1 MSLKTFFSPIVRI
14 TLSFLLV
21 FLTLLPVVGA
31 KSKSAFPLKTDLQDR
46 GFDRYSLKVPSAS
59 LPVAKPD
66 LMKSPFQTALR
77 IGMAIP
83 NQSEETPVVTEAEQM
98 YNVPVRSFVAVP
110 SPDGKSVLVGSSG
123 VDFPLIDIETAQ
135 IKQVF
140 HTDNWIRT
148 AAFSPDS
155 GSVLLNDT
163 LYDVATGAK
172 LQTFVT
178 GGNSNYVPQAG
189 DISPD
194 GSKALV
200 IQGKK
205 AYYFDI
211 PGNTLLETY
220 DYTAYGTLNE
230 LGFAHFSPDGT
241 QFVIGGARRNG
252 NDAVWVNSVY
262 TTTAVFFK
270 QRPDLYSAHSARFS
284 PDGQHLLIAEAGNHI
299 VHGQLRRWNIAGGA
313 EEYNYVAMNL
323 YNMHDIDVMTTT
335 TQTLI
340 AGGGQLGDAS
350 VKIVD
355 YDTGGVIMSNDNY
368 YRAES
373 TYFVPH
379 SRNLIITTQHNV
391 LLLDGNSGEIIRELY
406 AIVDY
411 LNDVTRSPDGEK
423 IALAGIPWD
432 WNSQKQPASLILLD
446 KAGSLLHRF
455 GNIYG
460 ANSVVFS
467 PDGRYLL
474 TGTQHDPFH
483 HTIAGQ
489 IHLVDVNSYNLART
503 YNLGA
508 GFENTDILKVAFSS
522 DGRWFVAA
530 SDDDIF
536 IFNTASGAILQHI
549 QYAAGE
555 LGGLAISPDDTQIAV
570 GKTKIAHTTNHDSVF
585 LWEAATG
592 QLLKTFKSD
601 WTWDVAFSPDG
612 SKLAAAS
619 GENDSLIKVWNI
631 ASGTELKSFDPDHDT
646 SAFAVTFSPDGNWL
660 LTGGDGFNGY
670 YAKLWDYASGKLL
683 RKFEHTYKVNGV
695 KFTPDGK
702 RILTWQSETSN
713 YYNNGI
719 GWQWNLDVAPIR
731 QPITNLSPGVTQS
744 GNVTQFGWADYVI
757 EVPANANL
765 LITATQS
772 SSASLRL
779 YGRLA
784 EQPTMGF
791 SDYQALEK
799 TANGS
804 YQLLIPNAQA
814 GKYYIGVYGDSVTG
828 AQADFSIKAQF
839 KDRHLADLSPRSAG
853 NAGNATLQLS
863 GLGFETSGMTAAL
876 YQNGVEKVTANSLSY
891 QTSSALAA
899 TFNLSG
905 TAAGTY
911 DLRLTW
917 SDNHTEELKSAV
929 VITNGVGAQLQSDL
943 IIPPFHRPDRQYAAQ
958 IRYQNT
964 GDSNMSTPLYR
975 LSANSNARLM
985 CGSGVYTGAVQTLG
999 IPSSGDAH
1007 LLPPGGE
1014 GQISLK
1020 YTGLQE
1026 SMDFQLSVLFPTAVP
1041 INWADH
1047 KAAMRPTYIDQTEW
1061 DSIFPTLT
1069 GQLGTTWRDYLT
1081 VLGDNAQRLR
1091 ERGDI
1096 AYCVGDHLDLEIRKA
1111 RGLPT
1116 AAIAGTLRN
1125 AETQKALGSVMMTA
1139 YNAAGNFY
1147 RAETNFSSGHFTLKN
1162 LPTGVYTLTAEGYY
1176 FSPTLSIQI
1185 SNDTDVTNL
1194 DFSAYP
1200 VPEADDEADPVV
1212 LAANHFPVLSADA
1225 QGNAVMVWQRYG
1237 QLWTAEYSPTTKL
1250 WHHSGVVSG
1259 TVGEAPT
1266 LAYGG
1271 NVANGNPGFIA
1282 VWRSGSGNSGQLHY
1296 SIIARNG
1303 DGSLQWST
1311 PLTLT
1316 NFITGTAGDTA
1327 PAIVVPDNGKPLAL
1341 WLRKNWEIQDDTDL
1355 YFQQFTPPPP
1365 QRMRMLIIVPATEL
1379 EEFNRS
1385 PLAPLAEHCVGVT
1398 LKEGESLPSWIPLI
1412 GGKYGFEV
1420 IGSACGEVDCD
1431 LSVSGN
1437 LEVGVDF
1444 SDRVSGSGSANVGA
1458 EWGTN
1463 NQVAPCKYA
1472 FEQGTLGLSAGA
1484 EGKIPAFVFSIPLIV
1499 ELEVGGAINGEVAG
1513 SVAWKGGNFPGYPSN
1528 GEVELTVGVGP
1539 YGTAT
1544 FVKVIEAEI
1553 KGSGQVKGK
1562 YSTPPSKFSFEGW
1575 CMNLNANAKA
1585 WILSYSFDK
1594 SWGPACTNNRIP
1606 MVLRTAQNNPR
1617 QTMLSINRSTQDN
1630 VPVTETLLIQVEVQ
1644 TGTGNIY
1651 TGANLAGSPV
1661 LSATIAADLTNDG
1674 APAVARSS
1682 NGEILVAW
1690 TKDSADQ
1697 HSSVG
1702 SSVIVA
1708 QTNGLTFTLPLA
1720 VDGSNRFNKHA
1731 DIAFTGVVTPMVVW
1745 AGADAGSVSLS
1756 SSYTDVINAI
1766 NDSDIYYSQRISGMW
1781 SAPAKVA
1788 NISGSDEN
1796 THLASDG
1803 NGNATVAWTHRH
1815 GEDDDELYAALWNS
1829 SSWGAA
1835 VKIDKQAGIIESLDV
1850 IYTGAITKTPLLVWA
1865 QDTDGNAE
1873 TLNDLALF
1881 YSVYG
1886 TTGWTAPAML
1896 DQATTLQASE
1906 STQQSQ
1912 QNRLWHQAALRAP
1925 CATMGIGFP
1934 NPPYPPSNCC
1944 PQKEDE
1950 TPPTPP
1956 EPPAPAPAP
1965 QPVAPPD
1972 ENVSNGGNYSV
1983 GGHTSASSTS
1993 NDPNEKVGLIGWDGA
2008 GSVISNTRLI
2018 YTIFFENVMSG
2029 TLTVPAQ
2036 EVFVSDQ
2043 LSNKLDW
2050 STLRFEEVAFGDT
2063 VLPLESTGSG
2073 FQTQVQVSDYRYP
2086 TTTTWTVDVS
2096 GQIDDNGK
2104 IDWTFRTLDPKT
2116 GLLPTDVAA
2125 GFLPVNDATGR
2136 GEGHVTFSIEQKP
2149 NLAEG
2154 TVITN
2159 MANIVFDT
2167 NNAIATNIYTNT
2179 IGQPIIYLPLV
2190 IKSQ

>member
-1 MSLKTFFSPIVRI
+1 MSPKSLFSHAVRI

-21 FLTLLPVVGA
+21 FLTLLPAVGA
-31 KSKSAFPLKTDLQDR
+31 KSNSPSLLKTELKNMGFEGIPTAAPSVSLPAAKTDL
-46 GFDRYSLKVPSAS
+46 
-59 LPVAKPD
+59 
-66 LMKSPFQTALR
+66 MESPFQTALKT
-77 IGMAIP
+77 GAAIAA
-83 NQSEETPVVTEAEQM
+83 QSEEVPIVTEAEQM
-98 YNVPVRSFVAVP
+98 YNAPSASYLAVP
-110 SPDGKSVLVGSSG
+110 SPDGKSVLVGSNG
-123 VDFPLIDIETAQ
+123 TDFPLIDIETAQ

-140 HTDNWIRT
+140 HTDGWIRT

-155 GSVLLNDT
+155 GSVLLNNT

-172 LQTFVT
+172 LQTFVADDYT
-178 GGNSNYVPQAG
+178 STPQAG

-200 IQGKK
+200 LQDKK

-211 PGNTLLETY
+211 PGNTLLKTY
-220 DYTAYGTLNE
+220 DYTLNDNLNE
-230 LGFAHFSPDGT
+230 LGFARFSPDGT
-241 QFVIGGARRNG
+241 QFVIGGARDDG

-262 TTTAVFFK
+262 TATAVFFK
-270 QRPDLYSAHSARFS
+270 QLPDLYSAHSARFS
-284 PDGQHLLIAEAGNHI
+284 PDGQHLLVAEAGDS
-299 VHGQLRRWNIAGGA
+299 GARGKLRRWNIASGA
-313 EEYNYVAMNL
+313 EEYNYAAMNL

-340 AGGGQLGDAS
+340 VAGGQPGAVDL
-350 VKIVD
+350 KIVD
-355 YDTGGVIMSNDNY
+355 YDTGGVTMSANAYGRVYSVN
-368 YRAES
+368 
-373 TYFVPH
+373 FVPH
-379 SRNLIITTQHNV
+379 SKNLIISTQTNV
-391 LLLDGNSGEIIRELY
+391 FLLDGDSGALIRELY
-406 AIVDY
+406 AAADY
-411 LNDVTRSPDGEK
+411 LNDVARSPNGEK
-423 IALAGIPWD
+423 IALAGTRGGSD
-432 WNSQKQPASLILLD
+432 SHPAPLILLS
-446 KAGSLLHRF
+446 KGGKLLHRF
-455 GNIYG
+455 GNVYD
-460 ANSVVFS
+460 ANSVAFS
-467 PDGRYLL
+467 PDSRYLL
-474 TGTQHDPFH
+474 VGTQHDPFGS
-483 HTIAGQ
+483 TIAGQ
-489 IHLVDVNSYNLART
+489 IHLFDVNSYNLART

-522 DGRWFVAA
+522 DGTWFVAA
-530 SDDDIF
+530 GDDDIF

-570 GKTKIAHTTNHDSVF
+570 GKTKIAHNTNHDSVF

-612 SKLAAAS
+612 SKLAAAG
-619 GENDSLIKVWNI
+619 GEYDSLIKVWDI
-631 ASGTELKSFDPDHDT
+631 ASGAELKSFNPDHGV
-646 SAFAVTFSPDGNWL
+646 SAFAVAFSPDGNWL
-660 LTGGDGFNGY
+660 LTGGDDLN
-670 YAKLWDYASGKLL
+670 AKLWDYASGKLL

-702 RILTWQSETSN
+702 RILTWQSEAADSR
-713 YYNNGI
+713 G
-719 GWQWNLDVAPIR
+719 GAGRLWNLDVAPIR
-731 QPITNLSPGVTQS
+731 QPITTLSPGVTQS

-757 EVPANANL
+757 ETPANANL
-765 LITATQS
+765 LITATLP

-784 EQPTMGF
+784 EQPTLGF

-799 TANGS
+799 TVDGS

-839 KDRHLADLSPRSAG
+839 KDRHLADLNPRSAG
-853 NAGNATLQLS
+853 NAGDATLQLS

-911 DLRLTW
+911 DLRLIW

-958 IRYQNT
+958 IRYQNA
-964 GDSNMSTPLYR
+964 GDSNMNVPLYR

-985 CGSGVYTGAVQTLG
+985 CGSGVYTGAVQALG
-999 IPSSGDAH
+999 VPSSGDAR

-1026 SMDFQLSVLFPTAVP
+1026 SMDFQLSVLFPTAAP

-1047 KAAMRPTYIDQTEW
+1047 KASMRPAYIDQPEW
-1061 DSIFPTLT
+1061 DNIFPSLT
-1069 GQLGTTWRDYLT
+1069 GQLGATWRDYLT
-1081 VLGDNAQRLR
+1081 VLGNNAQRLR
-1091 ERGDI
+1091 QRGDI
-1096 AYCVGDHLDLEIRKA
+1096 AYCVGDQLDLEIRKA

-1147 RAETNFSSGHFTLKN
+1147 RAETNFASGHFTLKN

-1185 SNDTDVTNL
+1185 SNDTDVTDR

-1237 QLWTAEYSPTTKL
+1237 QLWTAEYSPTAKL

-1259 TVGEAPT
+1259 TVGEAPA

-1271 NVANGNPGFIA
+1271 NLANGNPGFVA

-1296 SIIARNG
+1296 SIIARSG
-1303 DGSLQWST
+1303 DGSLQWSE
-1311 PLTLT
+1311 PITLT
-1316 NFITGTAGDTA
+1316 NLVTGTAGDTA
-1327 PAIVVPDNGKPLAL
+1327 PAIVAPDNGKPLAL

-1355 YFQQFTPPPP
+1355 YSQQFTPPPP
-1365 QRMRMLIIVPATEL
+1365 QKMRMLVIVPAAEL
-1379 EEFNRS
+1379 EEFSRS

-1398 LKEGESLPSWIPLI
+1398 LKEGESLPSWVPLI

-1420 IGSACGEVDCD
+1420 VGSACGEVDCD
-1431 LSVSGN
+1431 LSVSGG

-1444 SDRVSGSGSANVGA
+1444 SDRVSGSGSASVSA
-1458 EWGTN
+1458 AWETN
-1463 NQVAPCKYA
+1463 NQVEPCKYA
-1472 FEQGTLGLSAGA
+1472 FTQGTLGLSVGA
-1484 EGKIPAFVFSIPLIV
+1484 EGKIPAFVFSIPLFA

-1513 SVAWKGGNFPGYPSN
+1513 SVAWKGGNFPGYPSS
-1528 GEVELTVGVGP
+1528 GEVELTAGVGP

-1544 FVKVIEAEI
+1544 FVKVVEAEV

-1575 CMNLNANAKA
+1575 CMNLNASAKV

-1594 SWGPACTNNRIP
+1594 SWGPACTDRMP
-1606 MVLRTAQNNPR
+1606 LVLRAAQNNSR
-1617 QTMLSINRSTQDN
+1617 QTMLSVSRSTQDN
-1630 VPVTETLLIQVEVQ
+1630 VPVTETLLVQVEAQ

-1702 SSVIVA
+1702 SSVVVA
-1708 QTNGLTFTLPLA
+1708 QTNGLTFTLPVT
-1720 VDGSNRFNKHA
+1720 VDGSSHFNKHA
-1731 DIAFTGVVTPMVVW
+1731 DIAFTGAVTPMVVW
-1745 AGADAGSVSLS
+1745 AGADASSVSLS
-1756 SSYTDVINAI
+1756 STYTDVINAI
-1766 NDSDIYYSQRISGMW
+1766 NDSDIYYSRRISGTW

-1788 NISGSDEN
+1788 SIGGSDEN

-1803 NGNATVAWTHRH
+1803 NGSAAVVWTHRH
-1815 GEDDDELYAALWNS
+1815 GENDDELYAALWNGG
-1829 SSWGAA
+1829 SWASA
-1835 VKIDKQAGIIESLDV
+1835 VPIDKQAGVIESLDV
-1850 IYTGAITKTPLLVWA
+1850 IYTGVITKTPLLVWA

-1873 TLNDLALF
+1873 TLNDLAIF
-1881 YSVYG
+1881 YSVYSA
-1886 TTGWTAPAML
+1886 TTWTAPTML
-1896 DQATTLQASE
+1896 NQATTLQAGE
-1906 STQQSQ
+1906 SSRQPQQD
-1912 QNRLWHQAALRAP
+1912 RLWNQAPLRSP
-1925 CATMGIGFP
+1925 CAARGVGFP
-1934 NPPYPPSNCC
+1934 NPPYPPSSCC
-1944 PQKEDE
+1944 PKKEEE

-1956 EPPAPAPAP
+1956 EPPAPVPAP

-1972 ENVSNGGNYSV
+1972 ENGSNGGSYSV
-1983 GGHTSASSTS
+1983 GGHTSASRTS
-1993 NDPNEKVGLIGWDGA
+1993 NDPNEKVGLAGWDGA

-2018 YTIFFENVMSG
+2018 YTIFFENVLSG

-2043 LSNKLDW
+2043 LSDKLDW

-2063 VLPLESTGSG
+2063 VLPLESAGSG
-2073 FQTQVQVSDYRYP
+2073 FQTQAQAADYRYP
-2086 TTTTWTVDVS
+2086 ATTTWTVDVS
-2096 GQIDDNGK
+2096 GQIDDKGK
-2104 IDWTFRTLDPKT
+2104 IDWTFRTLDPAT
-2116 GLLPTDVAA
+2116 GLLPTDVDA

-2136 GEGHVTFSIEQKP
+2136 GEGHVTFSVEQRP
-2149 NLAEG
+2149 NLTAG

-2167 NNAIATNIYTNT
+2167 NEAVVTNIYTNT
-2179 IGQPIIYLPLV
+2179 IGRPIIYLPLV
-2190 IKSQ
+2190 MK